1 MDAAEANYR
10 QTVLQSFRN
19 VADTLQ
25 ALEGDAAALA
35 GQTAAHENAVKSLEL
50 IEKEYRLG
58 TAGYLETL
66 VARRQADALRIAII
80 DAQARRLS
88 DTIALYAA
96 MGGGL

>member
-1 MDAAEANYR
+1 MEFGILSTEFHSKFPD
-10 QTVLQSFRN
+10 
-19 VADTLQ
+19 
-25 ALEGDAAALA
+25 
-35 GQTAAHENAVKSLEL
+35 NAVKSLEL

-66 VARRQADALRIAII
+66 VARR
-80 DAQARRLS
+80 LS

>member
-1 MDAAEANYR
+1 MEFGILSTEFHSKFPD
-10 QTVLQSFRN
+10 
-19 VADTLQ
+19 
-25 ALEGDAAALA
+25 
-35 GQTAAHENAVKSLEL
+35 NAVKSLEL